1 MNNTDQSQKM
11 KKPKGNSEIQK
22 DMDRVGV
29 TLAGSETV
37 SRYGSANAEFIKG
50 YTGVDNETGQKMAR
64 GLAAVSEYK
73 LNADPNEAAKN
84 IKQQAGFS
92 AEIASTSRDNAEAII
107 KRSDQR
113 TWRSDDISEY
123 GPNHNVVD
131 RVQVLNGKIIDGSQ
145 SQMKFVGNRDQL
157 FEHITKEDG
166 KFARYRGVKLE
177 LPSEQFEGAQE
188 YCQEKAKGL
197 REQAQKVESIG
208 KPADAAKLRAKAD
221 NYDQLA
227 KNVSDSGLT
236 TDEAIF
242 YREHSKRA
250 TALDIARTSHDAGLE
265 AAKFG
270 SAIGGCIS
278 TIRNFSEYTQGKK
291 DIVDV
296 AISIATDTTQAAA
309 LSYTTGFAGSAI
321 KGTLQQSTNAT
332 LRALSATNAPALAVN
347 VCISLSSSVKRYV
360 TGEITE
366 SELLIEVGE
375 KGSGMLSGAMMA
387 ALGQV
392 AVPIPVIGAAV
403 GGMIGYAMSSLFY
416 QIALDAAR
424 GAEVSAQMLWRT
436 QAIEK
441 AARERLAIEQDQ
453 LDAFLANELPELQSK
468 TQELGALFDAS
479 ATISADDISAAIN
492 EFAQLLG
499 QKLQFQNMQ
508 EFEEFMRSA
517 DTLML

>member
-11 KKPKGNSEIQK
+11 KKTKDNSEIQK

-64 GLAAVSEYK
+64 GLAAVYEYK

-92 AEIASTSRDNAEAII
+92 AEIASTSRDNAEAIVE
-107 KRSDQR
+107 RSDQR
-113 TWRSDDISEY
+113 TWRSDDLPEY

-131 RVQVLNGKIIDGSQ
+131 RVQVLNGEIVDGSQ
-145 SQMKFVGNRDQL
+145 SQMKFVGDRNQL
-157 FEHITKEDG
+157 FKRIAKEGG
-166 KFARYRGVKLE
+166 KFERYRGVKLE
-177 LPSEQFEGAQE
+177 LPSEQFKGAQE
-188 YCQEKAKGL
+188 FCQEQAKA
-197 REQAQKVESIG
+197 
-208 KPADAAKLRAKAD
+208 LRAQALKLETMGKLEEATKLQAEAT

-227 KNVSDSGLT
+227 ENVRDSGLT
-236 TDEAIF
+236 TEDAIF
-242 YREHSKRA
+242 YRKHPELA
-250 TALDIARTSHDAGLE
+250 TALDIARTSHGAGVE
-265 AAKFG
+265 ASKYGAAVG
-270 SAIGGCIS
+270 ASIS
-278 TIRNFSEYTQGKK
+278 MLRNIFDCAQGKK
-291 DIVDV
+291 EFSDV
-296 AISIATDTTQAAA
+296 ALSVATDTTQAAA
-309 LSYTTGFAGSAI
+309 LGYVTGFAGSAI
-321 KGTLQQSTNAT
+321 KGSLQQSTNTT
-332 LRALSATNAPALAVN
+332 LRVLSATNAPALAVN
-347 VCISLSSSVKRYV
+347 ICISLGGSVKRYV

-387 ALGQV
+387 ALGQIV
-392 AVPIPVIGAAV
+392 VPIPVVGAAI

-416 QIALDAAR
+416 QSALDAAR
-424 GAEVSAQMLWRT
+424 GAEVSAQMLERT

-453 LDAFLANELPELQSK
+453 LDAFLANELPELQFK
-468 TQELGALFDAS
+468 TQELGTLFDAS

-508 EFEEFMRSA
+508 EFEEFMHSA